1 MSLIHTF
8 KDTSDKQRARVIN
21 LDVRYSMILILFLF
35 FFGVLVLE
43 KDSYANPLQESKGI
57 IYALSSYSSTSAN
70 QYLIAFETIA
80 KGAWLGGGIK
90 KGGLVTVCSDMDLK
104 KAKTQLPALDIRKIQ
119 ETKFDQFIVVIVHLG
134 VKPTGGYGIRVR
146 KIVQRGSKVMIEV
159 EDEKYGGGIDAA
171 TIPYHILRLRRADLR
186 QTGET
191 TFVLLNSHGGEV
203 YKVTVNI

>member
-1 MSLIHTF
+1 MKSWTHLFNFALRYSLI
-8 KDTSDKQRARVIN
+8 
-21 LDVRYSMILILFLF
+21 LISFLF
-35 FFGVLVLE
+35 FLGVLVSE
-43 KDSYANPLQESKGI
+43 KDSYANPLQGSEGI
-57 IYALSSYSSTSAN
+57 TYALSSYSSTSAN
-70 QYLIAFETIA
+70 QYVIAFETIA

-90 KGGLVTVCSDMDLK
+90 KGGLVTVCSDMDFK
-104 KAKTQLPALDIRKIQ
+104 KAKTQLPALDWKKIQ
-119 ETKFDQFIVVIVHLG
+119 ETNFDHYLVVIVHLG
-134 VKPTGGYGIRVR
+134 VKPTGGYGIGVR

-191 TFVLLNSHGGEV
+191 TFILLNSHGGEV